1 MTPTQVFSS
10 KICEIFKTPLLRKKK
25 IFLEK
30 NISENHF
37 FFFIFAFLQKVFNVS
52 SEHSLNVACIVNV
65 KKNSDY

>member
-10 KICEIFKTPLLRKKK
+10 KICEIFKNTSFEKKK

-30 NISENHF
+30 YISENH